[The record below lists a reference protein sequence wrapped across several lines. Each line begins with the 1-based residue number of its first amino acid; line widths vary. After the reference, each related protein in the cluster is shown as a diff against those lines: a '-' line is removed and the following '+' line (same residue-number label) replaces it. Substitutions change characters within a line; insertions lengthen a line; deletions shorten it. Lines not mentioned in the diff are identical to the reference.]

1 MRPFNEFFDKE
12 RISKPKGMGGLNFI
26 RKLEEPF
33 VFQQYVL
40 TQKQL
45 YTGLIVISIPLLW
58 ISSAGSTI
66 FWIVGA
72 SATMVLGHASFLEP
86 GVDNDGSSKVLLD
99 FRRKLIKRSFTST
112 NIVRAAQ
119 EESVISTEIGKSVQ
133 PTRKPIGGFRGGLIG
148 FLVGLTIAGGA
159 GYYYLLDEYHA
170 ASNILLS
177 SVEEL
182 QKSTNKVRDYTQKI
196 DRIESELKALQNN
209 AATTDQIKELRGEN
223 RKLYDVLNLQHL
235 ELKGYVYGIDQ
246 DLQTVLKKIQ

>member
-1 MRPFNEFFDKE
+1 MQA
-12 RISKPKGMGGLNFI
+12 FI
-26 RKLEEPF
+26 R
-33 VFQQYVL
+33 QIY
-40 TQKQL
+40 
-45 YTGLIVISIPLLW
+45 LL
-58 ISSAGSTI
+58 
-66 FWIVGA
+66 
-72 SATMVLGHASFLEP
+72 
-86 GVDNDGSSKVLLD
+86 DGSSKVLLN

-119 EESVISTEIGKSVQ
+119 EESGISTEIGKSVQ

-159 GYYYLLDEYHA
+159 GYYYLLDEYHV

-209 AATTDQIKELRGEN
+209 AATTDQIKELRAEN
-223 RKLYDVLNLQHL
+223 RKLYVIISLS
-235 ELKGYVYGIDQ
+235 
-246 DLQTVLKKIQ
+246 